1 MLRIQKELDKI
12 LQRKEKI
19 YSEPF
24 FSFGCMF
31 DESSSRGNGLK
42 IQFSLCISLIYAK
55 SK

>member
-1 MLRIQKELDKI
+1 M
-12 LQRKEKI
+12 QRKEKI
-19 YSEPF
+19 CSELF

-31 DESSSRGNGLK
+31 DESSGCGNALK